1 VREKQA
7 SQTAEYMAFF
17 RALESAR
24 SPRKRLFEDRFAV
37 HFLRPS
43 LRKAVRLSHIPLFAA
58 FARWRSDRLLPGA
71 RTSGIARTRFIDDAV
86 LQSLREDIRQ
96 VVLLGAGFDCR
107 AYRLHGMQAAR
118 TFEVD
123 HPATL
128 EMKRR
133 HLSQAIAEPP
143 PNIRYVAIDFN
154 QQSLAQVLRDAGLD
168 THIPTLFLWEGVTN
182 YLSAEAVDAVL
193 RYVATFPS
201 RSRLIFTYVHRGALD
216 GSVFFEDAPDIVR
229 NVAAI
234 GEPWTFGLDPAE
246 VPGYLHDRGLDLIRD
261 VGAREYREQCMG
273 PAARRMK
280 GYDFYHVAIAA
291 VLHNAQPH

>member
-1 VREKQA
+1 MRESQA

-43 LRKAVRLSHIPLFAA
+43 LRKVVRLSRIPLFAA
-58 FARWRSDRLLPGA
+58 FARWRSDHLLPGA

-86 LQSLREDIRQ
+86 LQSLRDGIRQ
-96 VVLLGAGFDCR
+96 IVILGAGFDSR
-107 AYRLHGMQAAR
+107 AYRLHGIQSAAV
-118 TFEVD
+118 FEVD

-128 EMKRR
+128 EMKRK
-133 HLSQAIAEPP
+133 HLREVMAEPP
-143 PNIRYVAIDFN
+143 RNVRYIAIDFN
-154 QQSLAQVLRDAGLD
+154 QQSLPHVLCDAGLD
-168 THIPTLFLWEGVTN
+168 TRVPTLFLWEGVTN

-193 RYVATFPS
+193 RYVSTFPS

-216 GSVFFEDAPDIVR
+216 GSALFEDAPDIVR

-246 VPGYLHDRGLDLIRD
+246 VPGYLHERGLELLRD
-261 VGAREYREQCMG
+261 AGAREYRKECMG
-273 PAARRMK
+273 PAARRMR
-280 GYDFYHVAIAA
+280 GYDFYHVAIAS
-291 VLHNAQPH
+291 VP